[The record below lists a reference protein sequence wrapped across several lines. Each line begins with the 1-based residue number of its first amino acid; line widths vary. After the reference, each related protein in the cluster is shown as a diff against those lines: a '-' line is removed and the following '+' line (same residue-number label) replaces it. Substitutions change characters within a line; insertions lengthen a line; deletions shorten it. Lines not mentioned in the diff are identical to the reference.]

1 MSFMMKN
8 QLQGIALILFAG
20 VLMLYAPLS
29 PWIPVIDTIPSDLI
43 SLVGLAFAIAGLVR
57 CFKKEG

>member
-1 MSFMMKN
+1 MKN
-8 QLQGIALILFAG
+8 QLQGIALIRFAG
-20 VLMLYAPLS
+20 VLMLCAPLF
-29 PWIPVIDTIPSDLI
+29 PWLPIIDSLPSDLI

>member
-1 MSFMMKN
+1 MMKN

>member
-1 MSFMMKN
+1 MKN

-20 VLMLYAPLS
+20 VLMLCAPLS
-29 PWIPVIDTIPSDLI
+29 PWIPVIGSLPSDLI

>member
-1 MSFMMKN
+1 MKN

-29 PWIPVIDTIPSDLI
+29 PWIPVIDTIPSNLI

>member
-1 MSFMMKN
+1 MKN

-29 PWIPVIDTIPSDLI
+29 PWIPVIGSLPSDLI
-43 SLVGLAFAIAGLVR
+43 SLVGLAFAIAVLVR
-57 CFKKEG
+57 YFKKEG

>member
-1 MSFMMKN
+1 MKN

-29 PWIPVIDTIPSDLI
+29 PWIPVIGTIPSDLI

>member
-1 MSFMMKN
+1 MKN

>member
-1 MSFMMKN
+1 MKN

-29 PWIPVIDTIPSDLI
+29 PWIPVIDSLPPDLI

>member
-1 MSFMMKN
+1 
-8 QLQGIALILFAG
+8 
-20 VLMLYAPLS
+20 MLYAPLS
-29 PWIPVIDTIPSDLI
+29 PWIPVIDSLPSDLI

>member
-1 MSFMMKN
+1 MKN

-20 VLMLYAPLS
+20 VLMLFAPLS
-29 PWIPVIDTIPSDLI
+29 PWIPVIDSLPSDLI

>member
-1 MSFMMKN
+1 MKN
-8 QLQGIALILFAG
+8 QLQEIALILFAG

-29 PWIPVIDTIPSDLI
+29 PWIPVIDSLPSDLI

>member
-1 MSFMMKN
+1 MKN

-29 PWIPVIDTIPSDLI
+29 PWIPVIDSLPSDLI

-57 CFKKEG
+57 CFKKED

>member
-1 MSFMMKN
+1 MKN

-20 VLMLYAPLS
+20 MLMLYAPLS
-29 PWIPVIDTIPSDLI
+29 PWLPILGSLPSDLI

>member
-1 MSFMMKN
+1 MKN

-20 VLMLYAPLS
+20 VLMLCAPIF
-29 PWIPVIDTIPSDLI
+29 PWIPVIDSLPSDFI

-57 CFKKEG
+57 CFKKED

>member
-1 MSFMMKN
+1 MKN

-20 VLMLYAPLS
+20 VLMLCAPLF
-29 PWIPVIDTIPSDLI
+29 PCLPIIDSLPSDLI

>member
-1 MSFMMKN
+1 MKN

-20 VLMLYAPLS
+20 VMMLCAPLF
-29 PWIPVIDTIPSDLI
+29 PWLPIIDSLPSDLI

>member
-1 MSFMMKN
+1 MKN

-43 SLVGLAFAIAGLVR
+43 SLVGLAFAIVGLVR
-57 CFKKEG
+57 CFKKED